1 MIATKRLV
9 LRYMTEADTDDLLE
23 IFSDPVAMKHFGVM
37 FDRPR
42 MEKWVKENLEHHAT
56 HGFSLMT
63 VILKDSEE
71 IIGDCG
77 LETTTI
83 DGELVVGIGF
93 DFKRKYWNQGYAT
106 EAAMAV
112 IRHGFTAHGLD
123 KISGWIDP
131 GNAPS
136 QRVAEK
142 AGMSLEKY
150 VVRGPK
156 KYALYSVR
164 REDCA

>member
-1 MIATKRLV
+1 
-9 LRYMTEADTDDLLE
+9 MTVGDTDDFLE
-23 IFSDPVAMKHFGVM
+23 IFSDPVAMKYFGVI
-37 FDRPR
+37 FDRPK
-42 MEKWVKENLEHHAT
+42 MEKWVQENLDHHEE

-63 VILKDSEE
+63 VVLKDSNE

-93 DFKRKYWNQGYAT
+93 DFKSRHWNQGYAT
-106 EAAMAV
+106 EAALAV
-112 IRHGFTAHGLD
+112 IQFGFTSHNFD

-131 GNAPS
+131 NNAPS

-150 VVRGPK
+150 VMRGPK
-156 KYALYSVR
+156 KYGLYSVSR
-164 REDCA
+164 RDRDNPVSM